1 MKELCPFFLSVVCP
15 VYNEEGLISIF
26 LRELTDSLDILS
38 LSIINKYEIILIDDG
53 STDNSFQIIQDI
65 AILNPQIKCLS
76 LSRNFGHQK
85 AINCGLVYAQGDA
98 VVMMDS
104 DFQDHP
110 QDLKK
115 LLDKYLEGYDVVY
128 AIRTKRKEDLRLR
141 FMYFLYYRF
150 LNLISYQEMP
160 LDAGDF
166 SIFSKKICRFI
177 ADSPES
183 YKYIRGLRAWVGFK
197 QTGILLERHSRYSGK
212 SKYSLLKL
220 ILLASSGLCSFS
232 LLPLRLASLLGLGLI
247 ALSSCFLLYTIFIKF
262 FLGSTPI
269 GYTSLIFLIVTVFG
283 VNLLILGI
291 IGEYI
296 GRIYEEVKRRPQFI
310 VSHSINIKV
319 DEEKL
324 C

>member
-1 MKELCPFFLSVVCP
+1 MTDPKPLFLSIVSP
-15 VYNEEGLISIF
+15 VFNEEDLIKEF
-26 LRELTDSLDILS
+26 LSELVNNLNELS
-38 LSIINKYEIILIDDG
+38 FELIHTYEIILVDDG
-53 STDNSFQIIQDI
+53 STDSSLRIIQEL
-65 AILNPQIKCLS
+65 AESNPSIKCLS

-85 AINCGLVYAQGDA
+85 AINCGLTYAQGDA
-98 VVMMDS
+98 VVVMDS
-104 DFQDHP
+104 DLQDHP
-110 QDLKK
+110 KDLRI

-141 FMYFLYYRF
+141 IMYFVYYRF

-166 SIFSKKICRFI
+166 SIFSQKICRFI
-177 ADSPES
+177 ADAPES

-197 QTGILLERHSRYSGK
+197 QTGILLERHSRYSGQ

-247 ALSSCFLLYTIFIKF
+247 LMSSCFILYTLVAKYVWH
-262 FLGSTPI
+262 STPV
-269 GYTSLIFLIVTVFG
+269 GYTSLIFIIISLFG
-283 VNLLILGI
+283 VTLFILGI

-310 VSHSINIKV
+310 INQKINM
-319 DEEKL
+319 
-324 C
+324 